1 MSRNLCGV
9 LLIVAAACGTG
20 TDGTPVAPT
29 TPAPPTTPTPPPA
42 PPAPAPEPTP
52 VTGVKVV
59 ESGPDFVVLA
69 WDPVPDATRYQIL
82 VDQNESGEWNEH
94 YSSEPSFRLEGL
106 EPGVFMRIVVRV
118 REIAGIPV
126 SWPPS
131 DPVLFPESGPRPVP
145 VTGIHAA
152 EVGPDFVLL
161 AWDPLPGA
169 RKYQAKIF
177 LEAGYEWYAETDIR
191 EPMLLLDGLEPG
203 SAVKVTVRAI
213 GDSPEGS
220 VKWPWSA
227 YFVAETLPPPLRR
240 CTDERE
246 RAIRESEFVLE
257 WDGTP
262 FRVDMIDNF
271 PDYVTTDALASML
284 GAVGLLADKI
294 EDQLGYRIVEMGEV
308 VPVPAGLP
316 PDWNKDPGAYR
327 RNCWLPRDPGQVYG
341 FYLDGIHSSATP
353 TVGAQAHPRCGAF
366 TYMRPGVERRLDP
379 ATGEWPCADLG
390 CTYDKTTMHELFHV
404 LGYRHID
411 DDEPNEGVPMSRA
424 LDDATGALGAQA
436 VTWADIDAL
445 RCIFPEGG

>member
-1 MSRNLCGV
+1 MRRTLCSV
-9 LLIVAAACGTG
+9 LLLVAAACGTG
-20 TDGTPVAPT
+20 TDGTPVAPPT
-29 TPAPPTTPTPPPA
+29 TPAPRPA

-69 WDPVPDATRYQIL
+69 WDPIPDATRYQIL
-82 VDQNESGEWNEH
+82 VDQNESGEWDEH

-106 EPGVFMRIVVRV
+106 EPGAFMRIVVRV
-118 REIAGIPV
+118 REIAGVPV

-131 DPVLFPESGPRPVP
+131 DPVLFPESWPVH

-152 EVGPDFVLL
+152 EVGPDFVLW

-169 RKYQAKIF
+169 HKYQARIYPD
-177 LEAGYEWYAETDIR
+177 AGYEWYAETDIR
-191 EPMLLLDGLEPG
+191 EPMLLLDGLEPA
-203 SAVKVTVRAI
+203 SAVKITVRAI

-220 VKWPWSA
+220 VAWPWSA
-227 YFVAETLPPPLRR
+227 YFVAETLPPALRQ
-240 CTDERE
+240 CADERR
-246 RAIRESEFVLE
+246 RAIRFSEFVLE

-271 PDYVTTDALASML
+271 PDYVTVDALAAML

-294 EDQLGYRIVEMGEV
+294 EDQLGYRVLEMGEV

-316 PDWNKDPGAYR
+316 PDWNKDPRAYR
-327 RNCWLPRDPGQVYG
+327 RNCWLPRDRGQIYG
-341 FYLDGIHSSATP
+341 FYLDGIYDSNPRA
-353 TVGAQAHPRCGAF
+353 GAQAHPPCGAF
-366 TYMRPGVERRLDP
+366 TYLQPGVERLLDTD
-379 ATGEWPCADLG
+379 TGQWPCADRG
-390 CTYDKTTMHELFHV
+390 CSFDGGTMHEMFHV

-411 DDEPNEGVPMSRA
+411 DDDPDRGIAMSRA
-424 LDDATGALGAQA
+424 LDDSTGIPGAQS
-436 VTWADIDAL
+436 VTWADMDAL